1 MASYDELYNMIANE
15 SVKGAVGRTA
25 LKTIDNASKLPEKY
39 KSLKDKVKEKV
50 REKETDGPVKSVT
63 KKAIKATA
71 KGAKSVADTSS
82 AAVVNAMDKSSEFIA
97 NTITTPEKMKIQK
110 ENKNDP
116 DKLKEKLEYMEN
128 KIQNVKQKVM
138 TGQVAV
144 SSIVAIGPV
153 DTALKAMIANGSS
166 VTKNKMASKA
176 LINGM
181 LLAPM
186 LAKKLADIAT
196 KKITGK
202 EADKE
207 YSSISSKVLNTLG
220 EWARSDIDTPALPIK
235 ENTEIL
241 CFESMF
247 IEYVYESLNLG
258 EITVESANDLLRKN
272 SLNDIFMTVLECG
285 LNDILNETDFNYLMD
300 VVANQ

>member
-1 MASYDELYNMIANE
+1 MAMYTVSLAGSWSVNVEAEGPQIA
-15 SVKGAVGRTA
+15 
-25 LKTIDNASKLPEKY
+25 
-39 KSLKDKVKEKV
+39 
-50 REKETDGPVKSVT
+50 
-63 KKAIKATA
+63 
-71 KGAKSVADTSS
+71 
-82 AAVVNAMDKSSEFIA
+82 
-97 NTITTPEKMKIQK
+97 
-110 ENKNDP
+110 
-116 DKLKEKLEYMEN
+116 
-128 KIQNVKQKVM
+128 
-138 TGQVAV
+138 
-144 SSIVAIGPV
+144 
-153 DTALKAMIANGSS
+153 
-166 VTKNKMASKA
+166 ASKA

-186 LAKKLADIAT
+186 LAKKLADIAA

-235 ENTEIL
+235 ENTEVL

>member
-1 MASYDELYNMIANE
+1 MASYEELYNMIANE

-25 LKTIDNASKLPEKY
+25 LKAIDSTSKLPEKY
-39 KSLKDKVKEKV
+39 KTLKDKVKDKV
-50 REKETDGPVKSVT
+50 QEKETDNAIKSVT

-71 KGAKSVADTSS
+71 KGAKSVTDTAS
-82 AAVVNAMDKSSEFIA
+82 AAVVNGMDKSSEMIA
-97 NTITTPEKMKIQK
+97 KTVTAPEKHKIQK
-110 ENKNDP
+110 ELKNDP
-116 DKLKEKLEYMEN
+116 AKLKEKLSQMED
-128 KIQNVKQKVM
+128 KIKNVKQKVM

-144 SSIVAIGPV
+144 SSLIAIGPV
-153 DTALKAMIANGSS
+153 DMALKAMIANGSS

-186 LAKKLADIAT
+186 LAKKLADVAT

-220 EWARSDIDTPALPIK
+220 EWARSDLDTPSISV
-235 ENTEIL
+235 N
-241 CFESMF
+241 ESVMF
-247 IEYVYESLNLG
+247 DDIDYMFMECVYESLNLG
-258 EITVESANDLLRKN
+258 EISADMAKELLTTNTSNDV
-272 SLNDIFMTVLECG
+272 FMTVLECG
-285 LNDILNETDFNYLMD
+285 LNNILDDNDFDYLMD
-300 VVANQ
+300 VVAN